1 MTDAG
6 TVACSRSSLLAAKRY
21 SPEEERV
28 NRVIYIVGLVVVVI
42 AILSFF
48 GLR

>member
-1 MTDAG
+1 LIIG
-6 TVACSRSSLLAAKRY
+6 HFAARGLGS

-28 NRVIYIVGLVVVVI
+28 NRPHIVGHVVVL

-48 GLR
+48 GLRYELVR